1 MLVLSTTKINF
12 KVYLLKLGFTYLLFK
27 IFF

>member
-1 MLVLSTTKINF
+1 MLVMSITKINF
-12 KVYLLKLGFTYLLFK
+12 KVYLLKLAFIYLLFK

>member
-1 MLVLSTTKINF
+1 MLVLSITKINF
-12 KVYLLKLGFTYLLFK
+12 KVYLLKLGFTCLLFK